1 MAQVKQVKQIT
12 LRALSRPGVLAG
24 ICKALS
30 DAEVNLI
37 AISAT
42 DGDKRSKLRM
52 VVSDPERAKQVLA
65 AAKIRC
71 GEEPA
76 LLLTLDDKPGSL
88 GRVAERL
95 AAAKINIKCTY
106 ATTGGGG
113 TAQVVLVVPNPD
125 KAERALA

>member
-1 MAQVKQVKQIT
+1 MAQVKQIT
-12 LRALSRPGVLAG
+12 VTALSKPGVLAR
-24 ICKALS
+24 ICGVLS
-30 DAEVNLI
+30 GAGVNLV
-37 AISAT
+37 AICAA
-42 DGDKRSKLRM
+42 DGNNRSRLRM
-52 VVSDPERAKQVLA
+52 VVSDPARARQALA
-65 AAKIRC
+65 VAKIRC

-95 AAAKINIKCTY
+95 AAAKVNIKCTY
-106 ATTGGGG
+106 ATTGSGG

>member
-1 MAQVKQVKQIT
+1 MAQVKQLT
-12 LRALSRPGVLAG
+12 LTALSKPGVLAR
-24 ICKALS
+24 ICGVLS
-30 DAEVNLI
+30 DAGVNLV
-37 AISAT
+37 AICAA
-42 DGDKRSKLRM
+42 DGDSRSKLRM
-52 VVSDPERAKQVLA
+52 VVSDPARAKQALA

-71 GEEPA
+71 GEELA

-88 GRVAERL
+88 GRVAARL

>member
-1 MAQVKQVKQIT
+1 MAQVKQIT
-12 LRALSRPGVLAG
+12 LTALSTPGVLARVCG
-24 ICKALS
+24 VLS
-30 DAEVNLI
+30 GAGVNLI
-37 AISAT
+37 AISAA
-42 DGDKRSKLRM
+42 DGNKRSKLRM
-52 VVSDPERAKQVLA
+52 VVSDPARAKQALA
-65 AAKIRC
+65 TAKIRC

-95 AAAKINIKCTY
+95 AAAKINIRCTY

-113 TAQVVLVVPNPD
+113 TAQVVLVVPNLE

>member
-1 MAQVKQVKQIT
+1 MAQVKQIT
-12 LRALSRPGVLAG
+12 LTALSKPGVLARVCSVLSGAG
-24 ICKALS
+24 I
-30 DAEVNLI
+30 NLV
-37 AISAT
+37 AISAA
-42 DGDKRSKLRM
+42 DSSDSRSKLRM
-52 VVSDPERAKQVLA
+52 VVSDPARAKQALS

-76 LLLTLDDKPGSL
+76 LLLTLDDRPGSL

>member
-1 MAQVKQVKQIT
+1 MAQVKQLT
-12 LRALSRPGVLAG
+12 LTALSKPGVLAR
-24 ICKALS
+24 ICGVLS
-30 DAEVNLI
+30 DAGVNLV
-37 AISAT
+37 AICAA
-42 DGDKRSKLRM
+42 DGDGRSKLRM
-52 VVSDPERAKQVLA
+52 LVSDPARAKQALA

-88 GRVAERL
+88 GRVVARL

>member
-1 MAQVKQVKQIT
+1 MAQVKQIT
-12 LRALSRPGVLAG
+12 LTALSTPGVLARVCG
-24 ICKALS
+24 VLS
-30 DAEVNLI
+30 GAGVNLI
-37 AISAT
+37 AISAA
-42 DGDKRSKLRM
+42 DGNKRSKLRM
-52 VVSDPERAKQVLA
+52 VVSDPARAKQALA

-95 AAAKINIKCTY
+95 AAARINIRCTY

-113 TAQVVLVVPNPD
+113 TAQVVLVVPNLE

>member
-1 MAQVKQVKQIT
+1 MAQVKQIT
-12 LRALSRPGVLAG
+12 LTALSKPGVLARVCGVLSEAG
-24 ICKALS
+24 I
-30 DAEVNLI
+30 NLV
-37 AISAT
+37 AISAA
-42 DGDKRSKLRM
+42 DSSDSRSKLRM
-52 VVSDPERAKQVLA
+52 VVSDPARAKQALS

-76 LLLTLDDKPGSL
+76 LLLTLDDRPGSL

-113 TAQVVLVVPNPD
+113 TTQVVLVVPNPD

>member
-1 MAQVKQVKQIT
+1 MAQVKQLT
-12 LRALSRPGVLAG
+12 LTALSKPGVLAR
-24 ICKALS
+24 ICGVLS
-30 DAEVNLI
+30 DAGVNLV
-37 AISAT
+37 AICAA
-42 DGDKRSKLRM
+42 DGDSRSKLRM
-52 VVSDPERAKQVLA
+52 VVSDPARAKQALA

-88 GRVAERL
+88 GRVVARL
-95 AAAKINIKCTY
+95 AAAKINIRCTY

>member
-1 MAQVKQVKQIT
+1 MAQVKQLT
-12 LRALSRPGVLAG
+12 LTALSKPGVLAR
-24 ICKALS
+24 ICGVLT
-30 DAEVNLI
+30 DAGVNLV
-37 AISAT
+37 AICAA
-42 DGDKRSKLRM
+42 DGDGRSKLRM
-52 VVSDPERAKQVLA
+52 LFSDPARAKQALA

-88 GRVAERL
+88 GRVVARL

>member
-1 MAQVKQVKQIT
+1 MAQVKQIT
-12 LRALSRPGVLAG
+12 LTALSKPGVLARVCSVLSEAG
-24 ICKALS
+24 I
-30 DAEVNLI
+30 NLV
-37 AISAT
+37 AISAA
-42 DGDKRSKLRM
+42 DSSDSRSKLRM
-52 VVSDPERAKQVLA
+52 VVSDPARAKQALS

-76 LLLTLDDKPGSL
+76 LLLTLDDRPGSL

>member
-1 MAQVKQVKQIT
+1 MAQVKQIT
-12 LRALSRPGVLAG
+12 LTALSTPGVLARVCG
-24 ICKALS
+24 VLS
-30 DAEVNLI
+30 GAGVNLI
-37 AISAT
+37 AISAA
-42 DGDKRSKLRM
+42 DGNKRSKLRM
-52 VVSDPERAKQVLA
+52 VVSDRARAKQALA

-95 AAAKINIKCTY
+95 AAAKINIRCTY

-113 TAQVVLVVPNPD
+113 TAQVVLVVPNLE

>member
-1 MAQVKQVKQIT
+1 MAQVKQIT
-12 LRALSRPGVLAG
+12 LTALSTPGVLARVCG
-24 ICKALS
+24 VLS
-30 DAEVNLI
+30 GAGVNLI
-37 AISAT
+37 AISAA
-42 DGDKRSKLRM
+42 DGNKRSKLRM
-52 VVSDPERAKQVLA
+52 VVSDPARAKQALA

-76 LLLTLDDKPGSL
+76 LLLTVDDKPGSL

-95 AAAKINIKCTY
+95 AAAKINIRCTY

-113 TAQVVLVVPNPD
+113 TAQVVLVVPNLE

>member
-1 MAQVKQVKQIT
+1 MAQVKQIT
-12 LRALSRPGVLAG
+12 LTALSTPGVLARVCG
-24 ICKALS
+24 VLS
-30 DAEVNLI
+30 GAGVNLI
-37 AISAT
+37 AISAA
-42 DGDKRSKLRM
+42 DGNKRSKLRM
-52 VVSDPERAKQVLA
+52 VVSDPARAKQALA

-76 LLLTLDDKPGSL
+76 LLLTLDDRPGSL

-95 AAAKINIKCTY
+95 AAAKINIRCTY

-113 TAQVVLVVPNPD
+113 TAQVVLVVPNLE

>member
-1 MAQVKQVKQIT
+1 MAQVKQIT
-12 LRALSRPGVLAG
+12 LTALSKPGVLAR
-24 ICKALS
+24 ICGVLS
-30 DAEVNLI
+30 GAGVNLV
-37 AISAT
+37 AICAA
-42 DGDKRSKLRM
+42 DGSDSRSKLRM
-52 VVSDPERAKQVLA
+52 VVSDPARAKQVLA

-76 LLLTLDDKPGSL
+76 LLLTLGDKPGSL

-113 TAQVVLVVPNPD
+113 TAQVVLVVSNPD

>member
-1 MAQVKQVKQIT
+1 MAQVKQLT
-12 LRALSRPGVLAG
+12 LTALYKPGVLAR
-24 ICKALS
+24 ICGVLS
-30 DAEVNLI
+30 DAGVNLV
-37 AISAT
+37 AICAA
-42 DGDKRSKLRM
+42 DGDGRSKLRM
-52 VVSDPERAKQVLA
+52 LVSDPARAKQALA

-88 GRVAERL
+88 GRVVARL

>member
-1 MAQVKQVKQIT
+1 MAQVKQLT
-12 LRALSRPGVLAG
+12 LTALSKPGVLAR
-24 ICKALS
+24 ICGVLS
-30 DAEVNLI
+30 DAGVNLV
-37 AISAT
+37 AICAA
-42 DGDKRSKLRM
+42 DGDGRSKLRM
-52 VVSDPERAKQVLA
+52 VVSDPARAKQALA

-88 GRVAERL
+88 GRVAARL
-95 AAAKINIKCTY
+95 AAAKINIRCTY

>member
-1 MAQVKQVKQIT
+1 MAQVKQLT
-12 LRALSRPGVLAG
+12 LTALSKPGVLAR
-24 ICKALS
+24 ICGVLS
-30 DAEVNLI
+30 DAGVNLV
-37 AISAT
+37 AICAA
-42 DGDKRSKLRM
+42 DGNSRSKLRM
-52 VVSDPERAKQVLA
+52 VVSDPARAKQALA

-88 GRVAERL
+88 GRVAARL

>member
-1 MAQVKQVKQIT
+1 MAQVKQIT
-12 LRALSRPGVLAG
+12 VTALSKPGVLARVCSVLSSAG
-24 ICKALS
+24 I
-30 DAEVNLI
+30 NLV
-37 AISAT
+37 AISAA
-42 DGDKRSKLRM
+42 DSSDSRSKLRM
-52 VVSDPERAKQVLA
+52 VVSDPARAKQALS

-76 LLLTLDDKPGSL
+76 LLLTLDDRPGSL

>member
-1 MAQVKQVKQIT
+1 MAQVKQLT
-12 LRALSRPGVLAG
+12 LTALSKPGVLAR
-24 ICKALS
+24 ICGVLS
-30 DAEVNLI
+30 DAGVNLV
-37 AISAT
+37 AICAA
-42 DGDKRSKLRM
+42 DGDGRSKLRM
-52 VVSDPERAKQVLA
+52 VVSDPARAKQALA

-71 GEEPA
+71 GEEAA

-88 GRVAERL
+88 GRVAARL
-95 AAAKINIKCTY
+95 AAAKINIRCTY

>member
-1 MAQVKQVKQIT
+1 MAKVKQIT
-12 LRALSRPGVLAG
+12 LTALSKPGVLARVCAVLSEAG
-24 ICKALS
+24 I
-30 DAEVNLI
+30 NLV
-37 AISAT
+37 AISAA

-52 VVSDPERAKQVLA
+52 VVSDPTRAKQALA

>member
-1 MAQVKQVKQIT
+1 MAQVKQLT
-12 LRALSRPGVLAG
+12 LTALSKPVVLAR
-24 ICKALS
+24 ICGVLS
-30 DAEVNLI
+30 DAGVNLV
-37 AISAT
+37 AICAA
-42 DGDKRSKLRM
+42 DGDGRSKLRM
-52 VVSDPERAKQVLA
+52 LVSDPARAKQALA

-95 AAAKINIKCTY
+95 AAAKVNIKCTY

-113 TAQVVLVVPNPD
+113 TSQVVLVVPNPD
-125 KAERALA
+125 KAERVLA

>member
-1 MAQVKQVKQIT
+1 MAQVKQIT
-12 LRALSRPGVLAG
+12 VTALSKPGVLAR
-24 ICKALS
+24 ICGVLS
-30 DAEVNLI
+30 GAGVNLV
-37 AISAT
+37 AICAA
-42 DGDKRSKLRM
+42 DGNSRSKLRM
-52 VVSDPERAKQVLA
+52 LVSDPARAKQALA

-95 AAAKINIKCTY
+95 AAAKVNIKCTY
-106 ATTGGGG
+106 ATTGSGG

>member
-1 MAQVKQVKQIT
+1 MA
-12 LRALSRPGVLAG
+12 AASSG
-24 ICKALS
+24 CS
-30 DAEVNLI
+30 
-37 AISAT
+37 
-42 DGDKRSKLRM
+42 
-52 VVSDPERAKQVLA
+52 VSDPARAKQALA

-88 GRVAERL
+88 GRVVARL
-95 AAAKINIKCTY
+95 AAAKINIRCTY

>member
-1 MAQVKQVKQIT
+1 MAQVKQLT
-12 LRALSRPGVLAG
+12 LTALSKPGVLAR
-24 ICKALS
+24 ICGVLS
-30 DAEVNLI
+30 DAGVNLV
-37 AISAT
+37 AICAA
-42 DGDKRSKLRM
+42 DGDGRSKLRM
-52 VVSDPERAKQVLA
+52 LVSDPARAKQALA

-88 GRVAERL
+88 GRVAARL
-95 AAAKINIKCTY
+95 AAAKINIRCTY

>member
-1 MAQVKQVKQIT
+1 MAQVKQLT
-12 LRALSRPGVLAG
+12 LTALSKPGVLAR
-24 ICKALS
+24 ICGVLS
-30 DAEVNLI
+30 DAGVNLV
-37 AISAT
+37 AICAA
-42 DGDKRSKLRM
+42 DGDSRSKLRM
-52 VVSDPERAKQVLA
+52 VVSDPARAKQVLA

-88 GRVAERL
+88 GRVAARL

>member
-1 MAQVKQVKQIT
+1 MAQVKQIT
-12 LRALSRPGVLAG
+12 LTALSKPGVLARVCSVLSGAG
-24 ICKALS
+24 I
-30 DAEVNLI
+30 NLV
-37 AISAT
+37 AISAA
-42 DGDKRSKLRM
+42 DSSDSRSKLRM
-52 VVSDPERAKQVLA
+52 VVSDPARAKQALA

-76 LLLTLDDKPGSL
+76 LLLTLDDRPGSL

-113 TAQVVLVVPNPD
+113 TAQVVLVVSNPD

>member
-1 MAQVKQVKQIT
+1 MAQVKQLT
-12 LRALSRPGVLAG
+12 LTALSKPGVLAR
-24 ICKALS
+24 ICGVLS
-30 DAEVNLI
+30 DAGVNLV
-37 AISAT
+37 AICAA
-42 DGDKRSKLRM
+42 DGDGRSKLRM
-52 VVSDPERAKQVLA
+52 LVSDPARAKQALA

-88 GRVAERL
+88 GRVVARL
-95 AAAKINIKCTY
+95 AAAKINIRCTY

>member
-1 MAQVKQVKQIT
+1 MAQVKQIT
-12 LRALSRPGVLAG
+12 LTALSKPGVLAR
-24 ICKALS
+24 ICGVLS
-30 DAEVNLI
+30 GAGVNLV
-37 AISAT
+37 AICAA
-42 DGDKRSKLRM
+42 DGNSRSRLRM
-52 VVSDPERAKQVLA
+52 LVSDPARARQALA
-65 AAKIRC
+65 VAKIRC

>member
-1 MAQVKQVKQIT
+1 MAQVKQLT
-12 LRALSRPGVLAG
+12 LTALSKPGVLAR
-24 ICKALS
+24 ICGVLS
-30 DAEVNLI
+30 DAGVNLV
-37 AISAT
+37 AICAA
-42 DGDKRSKLRM
+42 DGDGRSKLRM
-52 VVSDPERAKQVLA
+52 LVSDPARATQSLA

-88 GRVAERL
+88 GRVVARL

>member
-1 MAQVKQVKQIT
+1 MAQVKQIRIYAV
-12 LRALSRPGVLAG
+12 LSEAV
-24 ICKALS
+24 
-30 DAEVNLI
+30 VNLV
-37 AISAT
+37 AIGAA
-42 DGDKRSKLRM
+42 DGSDSRSKLRM
-52 VVSDPERAKQVLA
+52 VASDPAWARQGLG

-95 AAAKINIKCTY
+95 ATAKINIKCTY

-113 TAQVVLVVPNPD
+113 TAQAVLVVSNPE

>member
-1 MAQVKQVKQIT
+1 MAQVKQIT
-12 LRALSRPGVLAG
+12 LTALSKPGVLAR
-24 ICKALS
+24 ICGVLS
-30 DAEVNLI
+30 GAGVNLV
-37 AISAT
+37 AVCAA
-42 DGDKRSKLRM
+42 DGDSRSKLRM
-52 VVSDPERAKQVLA
+52 VVSDPVRAKQALA

>member
-1 MAQVKQVKQIT
+1 MAQVKQLT
-12 LRALSRPGVLAG
+12 LTALSKPGVLAR
-24 ICKALS
+24 ICGVLS
-30 DAEVNLI
+30 DAGVNLV
-37 AISAT
+37 AICAA
-42 DGDKRSKLRM
+42 DGDGRSKLRM
-52 VVSDPERAKQVLA
+52 LVSDPARAKQALA

-88 GRVAERL
+88 GRVVARL

-113 TAQVVLVVPNPD
+113 TAQIVLVVPNPD